1 MAGTWSSP
9 PVRACSTRRSPG
21 ERKAWARRSPNRNGA
36 VTVKGSLSICQIATG
51 GSGALVKFLIPCSTL
66 TLSQKEQSFTLTDG
80 SFLVKA
86 TLALAPPP
94 DPADSDAR
102 ARTIKAG
109 KGTLHRAV
117 IELRRSAIRGFEVM
131 AVTVLQS
138 WLDAQASFPYTLVAI
153 KLTIVS
159 DRGPVAAL
167 VPVSASYAYADAAD
181 GDGVLA
187 LLCRVAA
194 GADNAGQLLP
204 EVNPSALGGGA
215 SAMLLGK
222 DVVLRLADLALSRV
236 SWPGAGAA
244 RGQFTS
250 ALLIPVELTEGV

>member
-1 MAGTWSSP
+1 M
-9 PVRACSTRRSPG
+9 
-21 ERKAWARRSPNRNGA
+21 
-36 VTVKGSLSICQIATG
+36 
-51 GSGALVKFLIPCSTL
+51 KFLIPCSTL

-181 GDGVLA
+181 GDGDGVLA